1 MTAEMLF
8 CKIDSAWD
16 NSIQKAVKK
25 IEHLFDIQICSNDTH
40 IYDFSPE
47 TNQKITK
54 LFSSPTSN
62 IFSIN
67 LLNEP
72 KEFYNALKIAILSD
86 WLYHNIPE
94 YAVKESSLTELCS
107 NAHCYQKDEKR
118 IYKKILKSSKNLC
131 EPNNN
136 ISDWWLSSYSELS
149 KITEDSS
156 FSSIY
161 SYNITYQLICNW
173 NQLLKFVQNDDDL
186 EPLEVMQSLLIT
198 IAADSQEISGSKT
211 GLGCIA
217 PNYIIQQ
224 FLEENLS
231 PYFFLDLFHRLVTL
245 KKDIEKNIAKEIL
258 DSYESSI
265 KNTVNQLVKNK
276 SPYLQSLQPPSSFE
290 HKNSLNSYIYK
301 YDFLQI
307 TYFAFLCNA
316 VYIGKCRSHIMKNYY
331 LNCLEKQFIQQT
343 NYYFSHNENSP
354 NYSTMTLPFFN
365 KQLELCNAFYRCVY
379 NLFSNG
385 MRTMLGEVKAMVN
398 ENSSV
403 FDIYFT
409 DSSNYFASLYS
420 KNKRLSQ
427 REYYTNDIKALLSD
441 LLIVKA
447 QNYTC
452 LPSWKKYYENYNV
465 NQQIIKLLSNDF
477 TLNPVAQHF
486 NPLEKIF
493 NSSDQ
498 KKINSLLSRQ
508 NEFNSI
514 PHIISSDTNTSNLK
528 VSIKK

>member
-1 MTAEMLF
+1 MTAEKLF

-16 NSIQKAVKK
+16 ASIQKAVKK

-47 TNQKITK
+47 TNQKITE
-54 LFSSPTSN
+54 LFSTPSNN

-67 LLNEP
+67 VLNEP
-72 KEFYNALKIAILSD
+72 KEFYNVLKIAILSD
-86 WLYHNIPE
+86 WLYHNISE
-94 YAVKESSLTELCS
+94 YAVKESNLTELCS

-118 IYKKILKSSKNLC
+118 IYKKILKSSQNLC

-136 ISDWWLSSYSELS
+136 VADWWLSSYPELN

-156 FSSIY
+156 FSSLY
-161 SYNITYQLICNW
+161 SYNITYQIICNW
-173 NQLLKFVQNDDDL
+173 NQLLKFAQDDINI
-186 EPLEVMQSLLIT
+186 EPFDAMQSLLLT

-231 PYFFLDLFHRLVTL
+231 PYFFLDLFHRLITL
-245 KKDIEKNIAKEIL
+245 KNDIEKNIAKEIL
-258 DSYESSI
+258 DSYESST
-265 KNTVNQLVKNK
+265 KNTYTQLRNDN
-276 SPYLQSLQPPSSFE
+276 SPYYKKVPFLPVRDQQ
-290 HKNSLNSYIYK
+290 NTLNSYIYK

-307 TYFAFLCNA
+307 TYFTFLCNA
-316 VYIGKCRSHIMKNYY
+316 VHIGRCRSHIMKNYY

-343 NYYFSHNENSP
+343 NNYFSHNENSP
-354 NYSTMTLPFFN
+354 NYTIMAPPYFS
-365 KQLELCNAFYRCVY
+365 KQLGLCDAFYRCVY
-379 NLFSNG
+379 ILFSNE
-385 MRTMLGEVKAMVN
+385 MRTTLHKVKEMVN
-398 ENSSV
+398 GNSSV

-409 DSSNYFASLYS
+409 NFANYFDSLYS

-427 REYYTNDIKALLSD
+427 LGYYTNDINALLSD
-441 LLIVKA
+441 LLKVKA
-447 QNYTC
+447 QDYTC
-452 LPSWKKYYENYNV
+452 LPSWEKYYENYNI